1 MEEERKKLR
10 VQEEERLQNE
20 CPLPVEIEEDQRE
33 FVLVELV
40 EPVPV
45 EPVNVVDD
53 LYLLKGGGV
62 NQGEE
67 DEDHIQ

>member
-1 MEEERKKLR
+1 MEGERKKLR

-20 CPLPVEIEEDQRE
+20 HPLPVEIEEDQRE
-33 FVLVELV
+33 FVLVEPV

-62 NQGEE
+62 NQGE